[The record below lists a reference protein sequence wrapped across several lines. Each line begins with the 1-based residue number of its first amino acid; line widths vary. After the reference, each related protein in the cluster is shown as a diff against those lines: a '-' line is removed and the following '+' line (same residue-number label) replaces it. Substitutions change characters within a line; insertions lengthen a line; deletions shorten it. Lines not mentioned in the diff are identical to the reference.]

1 MLDLVDIIN
10 QNEVWLVRLDAAEN
24 PALVVPNCASQLFVR
39 LELVEWV
46 SVEGKIEESFRI
58 VTSLDAMV
66 NELVE
71 ERGFPDA
78 SPSNE
83 AEKRLVLELA
93 AGLVGTGKI
102 IEIAL
107 LPCRE

>member
-1 MLDLVDIIN
+1 
-10 QNEVWLVRLDAAEN
+10 
-24 PALVVPNCASQLFVR
+24 
-39 LELVEWV
+39 LELVERIG
-46 SVEGKIEESFRI
+46 VEWKIEESFRI
-58 VTSLDAMV
+58 VVSLDAMV

-71 ERGFPDA
+71 ERGFADTP
-78 SPSNE
+78 PSNE

-93 AGLVGTGKI
+93 VGLVGTGEM